1 MLKKGLKKGFIYRDF
16 GLQCEVCGER
26 FKTPQGLAGHKKYKH
41 NSADPKSPS
50 PGGSSA
56 PSVKELESEVKML
69 KLQVEKKKLTTEL
82 PSSSAETEDLMSRSG
97 LGALDADVK
106 AQAQRRAMGL
116 TEQAPGQGWLDK
128 LLANPAG
135 VKLAV
140 DGLKG
145 ILGVDR
151 NSGDNLAGLLK
162 DLGFN
167 LKDLLLGASSPK
179 AGALS
184 IAGVDLTG
192 VNLTPELLQGILQ
205 YKAAEEKAKQEFQGR
220 KAMSDSLEKL
230 IGLISPELIKRVIG
244 NLSRGNGA
252 AGGIS
257 QEISESVIV
266 CELCKT
272 QNPVP
277 AGAEPG
283 MVIHCQGPAGG
294 PECSQ
299 SWIIEDPK
307 AKQKPRKIKRPIEVK
322 QPVPITVAC
331 PSCSQAIDVTDKAI
345 GAVVRCGVCQ
355 EEFSLVSNS
364 ESIPGLDPLTR
375 DEKRRKG
382 YLE

>member
-1 MLKKGLKKGFIYRDF
+1 MLKKGFTYQDF
-16 GLQCEVCGER
+16 GLQCEICGQR
-26 FKTPQGLAGHKKYKH
+26 FKTPQGLAGHKQFKH
-41 NSADPKSPS
+41 SSAGVNGTS
-50 PGGSSA
+50 PGGSPGS
-56 PSVKELESEVKML
+56 PVKELRTEVTQL
-69 KLQVEKKKLTTEL
+69 KLEKEKRQLTAEL
-82 PSSSAETEDLMSRSG
+82 PSTSPAAQDLMSQAG
-97 LGALDADVK
+97 LGSLEGGAKEL
-106 AQAQRRAMGL
+106 AQRRALGL
-116 TEQAPGQGWLDK
+116 TDQEKAPSWFDK

-230 IGLISPELIKRVIG
+230 IGLISPELVKRVIG

-272 QNPVP
+272 ENPVP

-299 SWIIEDPK
+299 SWIIEDPR

-345 GAVVRCGVCQ
+345 GAMVRCGVCQ